1 MSALGTSDNHQRV
14 QTLSLVTLAAIAT
27 GAALVWLG
35 TVLVPFVLAFF
46 LSVALGPVVRLLAR
60 RLKVPIPLAFVLS
73 SLVGLALLAAFGTL
87 VARSITQLQ
96 ANQEVY
102 QANVQGML
110 DRIQASSLMAT
121 LGLDEWLAGASLQES
136 ARGAAQATLGSL
148 ASILVGLTSQGML
161 VLIFVMFLMAGSA
174 RGSARNRTLGDVERR
189 IRGYVSTKMSVSAM
203 TGIGVWL
210 ILTLL
215 GVEMALV
222 FGLFAFLLNFVPNV
236 GSLVATLMPLPIV
249 LLGDYSTSVQVLAI
263 ILPGGVQ
270 FMVGNWLEPKL
281 LGDSMD
287 LHPVTILLALIFW
300 GMVWGLVGA
309 LLATPLTAIVRILLD
324 KEEITRPVAE
334 LMAGRL
340 PSSAS
345 PTPTEP

>member
-1 MSALGTSDNHQRV
+1 
-14 QTLSLVTLAAIAT
+14 
-27 GAALVWLG
+27 
-35 TVLVPFVLAFF
+35 
-46 LSVALGPVVRLLAR
+46 
-60 RLKVPIPLAFVLS
+60 
-73 SLVGLALLAAFGTL
+73 
-87 VARSITQLQ
+87 
-96 ANQEVY
+96 
-102 QANVQGML
+102 
-110 DRIQASSLMAT
+110 
-121 LGLDEWLAGASLQES
+121 
-136 ARGAAQATLGSL
+136 
-148 ASILVGLTSQGML
+148 
-161 VLIFVMFLMAGSA
+161 
-174 RGSARNRTLGDVERR
+174 
-189 IRGYVSTKMSVSAM
+189 M

-345 PTPTEP
+345 PAPTEP

>member
-1 MSALGTSDNHQRV
+1 
-14 QTLSLVTLAAIAT
+14 
-27 GAALVWLG
+27 
-35 TVLVPFVLAFF
+35 
-46 LSVALGPVVRLLAR
+46 
-60 RLKVPIPLAFVLS
+60 
-73 SLVGLALLAAFGTL
+73 
-87 VARSITQLQ
+87 LQ

-345 PTPTEP
+345 PAPTEP